1 MKMSLVGAIP
11 QGFLYTLNRG
21 DTVAVQTQASLQV
34 SRLQ

>member
-21 DTVAVQTQASLQV
+21 DTVAVQTQAPLPLA
-34 SRLQ
+34 RLQ